1 MKSKERLDLLLV
13 NKGFF
18 TSREKARRYIMTG
31 DVLVD
36 DVPID
41 KPGTK
46 VNLTAAIRLRL
57 FAMSVVVGSNWKKG

>member
-46 VNLTAAIRLRL
+46 VDLTAAIRLR
-57 FAMSVVVGSNWKKG
+57 